1 VSPSE
6 PRIHIDEETY
16 PDAPVRLVESAVR
29 HTLATGGAGDAEISV
44 ALLPDEDMR
53 RLNHEYLGRD
63 RTTDVIAFSLSGGD
77 DTIVGD
83 VYVGCEQAERQA
95 EEMDVPLTEELV
107 RLVIHGTLHVLGH
120 DHPEGPERVDSP
132 MFRLQEELVRQVLE
146 DSKTL

>member
-1 VSPSE
+1 MSPSE

-16 PDAPVRLVESAVR
+16 PDAPVHLVESAVR
-29 HTLATGGAGDAEISV
+29 RTLATEGAGDAEISV

-53 RLNHEYLGRD
+53 RLNREYLGRD
-63 RTTDVIAFSLSGGD
+63 RTTDVIAFSLTGGD

-83 VYVGCEQAERQA
+83 VYLGYEQAARQA
-95 EEMDVPLTEELV
+95 EGIGVPLDEELV
-107 RLVIHGTLHVLGH
+107 RLAIHGILHVLGH
-120 DHPEGPERVDSP
+120 DHPEGPERADSP